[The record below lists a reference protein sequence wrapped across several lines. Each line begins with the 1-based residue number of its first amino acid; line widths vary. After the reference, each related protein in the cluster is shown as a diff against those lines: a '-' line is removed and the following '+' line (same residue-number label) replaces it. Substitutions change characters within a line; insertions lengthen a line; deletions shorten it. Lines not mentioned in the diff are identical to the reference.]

1 MTRVDDVSCGS
12 IWREAFLRGAPVGR
26 SGEVSFNLD
35 IALPRLVAGEEREE
49 LGRSKESV

>member
-12 IWREAFLRGAPVGR
+12 IWREAFLRGVVGR

>member
-1 MTRVDDVSCGS
+1 MTREDGPSCGS
-12 IWREAFLRGAPVGR
+12 IWRTAFVPVGR
-26 SGEVSFNLD
+26 SGDVNFNLD